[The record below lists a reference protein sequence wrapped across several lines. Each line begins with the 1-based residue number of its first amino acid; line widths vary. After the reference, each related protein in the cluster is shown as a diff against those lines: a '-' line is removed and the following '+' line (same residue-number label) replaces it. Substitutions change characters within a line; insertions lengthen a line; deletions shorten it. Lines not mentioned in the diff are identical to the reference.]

1 MTVKLRPLRRSRTQ
15 LRCTRSG
22 SRVLIHS
29 GGVPDTALFDFV
41 RWCAVEPGYTVVAVC
56 VPPETAPEALEDV
69 VGDLAGCPGVLRLI
83 PARLGIDSTL
93 EYGDWLARRLGRPV
107 IAHEGPVTIVPSGGL
122 YVAPGEG
129 AGWLGFTPGAAPL
142 PHSRR
147 FPRPSWD
154 CAPFAEPRGFGPQA
168 ALDPLPAGVWIR
180 PAEESA
186 DVLAFRRWLIGN
198 VPADPLLP
206 RVVLGYPGAPMPPID
221 AVAEFWRSL
230 PGALQPAVRFAGFG
244 GTDDG
249 MALYGQTL
257 ADALDTPVVLAD
269 GVQLAEPSP
278 GGGFELRT
286 VLRRGVMTW
295 SPYVGDLGYLPA
307 RSTGGLPGDPVIIGH
322 RAPIAGLREREPGVY
337 EYSHDAVLEVTQN
350 GLWMRPHIL
359 PSDSF
364 MVRAEQADPTFTMV
378 VFDASNRAGAHRMQL
393 LATEMVERLEPS
405 VRSVAR
411 ILPST
416 ATGTARR
423 AQAQLA
429 SSVAVL
435 DPPQQSAAAAVLLG
449 DAPAASSAGSE
460 TAAAPVS
467 APAGESVPALA
478 PTEIRDVAA
487 MDAAAGMTT
496 LHVPIATLLAS
507 LQDGS
512 DPADG
517 RWRARLGGALPELP
531 TASEPAVDGPVSWTE
546 EYDEAPVPP
555 AIALYALSW
564 PAPDAEGMESE
575 PDLVSRTVAEV
586 RQAPAAAVV
595 RPVVG
600 GEPTETFP
608 AITDE
613 MLGVADAIAAARSVP
628 SAEPAVNARP
638 TLLSS
643 APGIAAASVVEPGSP
658 MLSAGPIEQAP
669 PASSGPAPAEASSS
683 PVPPAAALD
692 PRAVQP
698 PAPANRPSAT
708 AQRADEAGNQ
718 LSTTSQRPDGSGDRP
733 SATSQRAEE
742 IGSRPSATSQ
752 HADGSGGRPSAT
764 SQRAEEPDEPIQ
776 YGAFQLVSSGADL
789 SFSAP
794 SAPEVPAGREPGHAA
809 STAAE
814 ARTRAPGPAPSPPA
828 APSNTAVP
836 ATPAAPATRQAPSAP
851 AQSTPAVQAPQPAPS
866 PAPVP
871 RPAADPEPPA
881 PVQAPVP
888 AEPAERA
895 STAAAEQTRPEP
907 TQAEPAGAAPAK
919 RPAERRTAK
928 SSVRV
933 QPVPTAQC
941 SVLPREGG
949 LQKERD
955 WLRRNLSKQYDAT
968 ASSVARL
975 MSEYPGLRAGSSASD
990 TDVLTDLVA
999 LRLYLT
1005 GKIGGLDD
1013 AVRAGKVGPHVPL
1026 ARCVASGLRR
1036 LPSYRG
1042 PLRTRASLTEEQVR
1056 WYGARGLV
1064 TEWSF
1069 LPAVAS
1075 GELELPGTAEI
1086 LIWSM
1091 SARRTGLLDPSR
1103 PDQVVFQPGTSFK
1116 VLGAEAGEEG
1126 PRIRLREL
1134 TRTEVAPDGTVQSVP
1149 ALDEF
1154 AVSVLEEAGKAW
1166 RQEDPVQRLPAD
1178 RQDWFAS
1185 PPGLL
1190 AHPARVGATGS
1201 AQEGVRA

>member
-56 VPPETAPEALEDV
+56 IPPETAPEALEDV

-83 PARLGIDSTL
+83 PAQLGIDSTF

-107 IAHEGPVTIVPSGGL
+107 VAHEGPVTIVPSGGL

-129 AGWLGFTPGAAPL
+129 AGWLSFAPGGTPL

-154 CAPFAEPRGFGPQA
+154 CAPFAEPRGFGPEA

-206 RVVLGYPGAPMPPID
+206 RVVLGYPGAPLPPID
-221 AVAEFWRSL
+221 AVVEFWRSL

-269 GVQLAEPSP
+269 GVQLAQPSA

-378 VFDASNRAGAHRMQL
+378 VFDASTRASAHRIQL

-435 DPPQQSAAAAVLLG
+435 DPPQESAADPLA
-449 DAPAASSAGSE
+449 DAPVTSPASSE
-460 TAAAPVS
+460 TAASPASVLGEES
-467 APAGESVPALA
+467 ALALA
-478 PTEIRDVAA
+478 PTEIPDVAA
-487 MDAAAGMTT
+487 MDAAAGMAT

-517 RWRARLGGALPELP
+517 RWRARHGGALPELP
-531 TASEPAVDGPVSWTE
+531 AASEPAVDGPVSWTE
-546 EYDEAPVPP
+546 DYDEAPVPP

-564 PAPDAEGMESE
+564 PASDAESLESE
-575 PDLVSRTVAEV
+575 PDLVSRTVAEI
-586 RQAPAAAVV
+586 RQAPAPAVA
-595 RPVVG
+595 RPLVE

-608 AITDE
+608 ALTDE
-613 MLGVADAIAAARSVP
+613 MLRAADAIAAARSVP
-628 SAEPAVNARP
+628 SAEPTANARP

-643 APGIAAASVVEPGSP
+643 APGIAAASVVEPQSP
-658 MLSAGPIEQAP
+658 VLSAGPIEQSP
-669 PASSGPAPAEASSS
+669 PTSSGPAIVEASSS
-683 PVPPAAALD
+683 PEPPAAA
-692 PRAVQP
+692 
-698 PAPANRPSAT
+698 PAPANRPSAPSQYIDESRNRPPAT
-708 AQRADEAGNQ
+708 LQRTDEPGNRPPA
-718 LSTTSQRPDGSGDRP
+718 TSQYVDGSGNQ
-733 SATSQRAEE
+733 SAATSQRA
-742 IGSRPSATSQ
+742 
-752 HADGSGGRPSAT
+752 D
-764 SQRAEEPDEPIQ
+764 EPDEPIQ

-794 SAPEVPAGREPGHAA
+794 SAPEVPAGRHPGHAA

-814 ARTRAPGPAPSPPA
+814 ALTRAPGPAPSPSATP
-828 APSNTAVP
+828 APS
-836 ATPAAPATRQAPSAP
+836 TPAAPATRQAPSAP
-851 AQSTPAVQAPQPAPS
+851 AQSTPAAQAPQPAPS
-866 PAPVP
+866 PAPAP
-871 RPAADPEPPA
+871 QPAANPEPPA
-881 PVQAPVP
+881 ASPAPTP
-888 AEPAERA
+888 TESAERA
-895 STAAAEQTRPEP
+895 STAAEP
-907 TQAEPAGAAPAK
+907 TQAEPASTAPAK
-919 RPAERRTAK
+919 RPAERRPAK

-1042 PLRTRASLTEEQVR
+1042 PLRTRASLNEEQVR

-1075 GELELPGTAEI
+1075 GDLALPGSAEI

-1116 VLGAEAGEEG
+1116 VLGAESGDDG

-1154 AVSVLEEAGKAW
+1154 AVSVLDEAGKAW
-1166 RQEDPVQRLPAD
+1166 RQEDPVERLPAD

-1201 AQEGVRA
+1201 AQEGVKA